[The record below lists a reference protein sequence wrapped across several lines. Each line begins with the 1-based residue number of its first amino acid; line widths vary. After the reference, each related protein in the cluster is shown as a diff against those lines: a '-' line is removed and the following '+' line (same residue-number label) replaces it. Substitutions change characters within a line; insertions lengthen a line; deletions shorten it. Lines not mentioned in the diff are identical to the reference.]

1 MRLVRWMAGIMVLSV
16 AVAIVAV
23 AAAPLD
29 STLWRVEITE
39 DGSTIPQH
47 VDRITF
53 QDGKFTSA
61 IYARKS
67 FVPTAYTHTVK
78 PDGPVVWDVE
88 QKNDTAGELI
98 WHGERKGD
106 AMTGTLTWKQPDGKI
121 TKYALVGAPV
131 VEEAAP
137 AAAGAKSGGWNWGC
151 SKK

>member
-1 MRLVRWMAGIMVLSV
+1 MRLVRWLAGVIVLSMVV
-16 AVAIVAV
+16 AVAI

-47 VDRITF
+47 VDRVTF

-61 IYARKS
+61 IYARKN
-67 FVPTAYTHTVK
+67 FQPGPYTHTVR
-78 PDGPVVWDVE
+78 PDGPTIFDVD
-88 QKNDTAGELI
+88 QKSDAAGTLV
-98 WHGERKGD
+98 WHGEQKGD
-106 AMTGTLTWKQPDGKI
+106 AMTGTLVWTQPDGKV
-121 TKYALVGAPV
+121 TKYALVGSPV

-137 AAAGAKSGGWNWGC
+137 AAAAAKSGGWNWGC